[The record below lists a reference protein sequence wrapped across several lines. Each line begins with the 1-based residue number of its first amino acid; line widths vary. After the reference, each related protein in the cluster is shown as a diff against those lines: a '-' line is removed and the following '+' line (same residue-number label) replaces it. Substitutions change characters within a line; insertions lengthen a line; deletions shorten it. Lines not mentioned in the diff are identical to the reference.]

1 MEQIQEILY
10 ISNKPGTIY
19 FEWGCPH
26 QRGQICLFRPEAILK
41 IFFRRKKWSP
51 FVFIGAYLQ
60 LTYVKVRG
68 TLIGMTVAVL
78 PGGSVLL

>member
-1 MEQIQEILY
+1 MIAVYVEQIQEILY

-41 IFFRRKKWSP
+41 IFLEGKNGVHLFLL
-51 FVFIGAYLQ
+51 V
-60 LTYVKVRG
+60 
-68 TLIGMTVAVL
+68 LICN
-78 PGGSVLL
+78 